1 MMKSISTFALAAALL
16 AGSAVVT
23 APFHPAEAKKKK
35 ADAATATATGEAGKR
50 QLVITPA
57 ARPAMSALD
66 KAVKAKD
73 KAAFDAALPV
83 AEAAATTPDEKY
95 FVARQR
101 YQFARDTND
110 DAAQL
115 AALEAIVAS
124 GGAQPAEAASANFNL
139 GVKAFGASNWARA
152 ESAFTKA
159 VELNPTD
166 TDAMFNL
173 AVTQI
178 KLKKDADALTTLQ
191 RAIAGLK
198 SAGKPVPEGYY
209 KTALQTAFSA
219 RNPAA
224 ATLSSEVYAAYPTA
238 ENWRNSLIVFR
249 DTVRTDETANLDVL
263 RLMRASKALGAR
275 AEYYDLA
282 VSLSDAG
289 LPAEAKAVLEEGKA
303 AGVNPP
309 IRESDSLYQRVMG
322 TVGGKLAEDRASLP
336 GLETRAASQATGR
349 LAFRTADAY
358 LGYGE
363 YAKAAA
369 LYRTALSKG
378 GADVDANLVNL
389 HLGMALAMSG
399 DKAGAEAALKA
410 VAGARAGVAKQWL
423 TWLARPAA

>member
-1 MMKSISTFALAAALL
+1 MKSISTFALAAALL
-16 AGSAVVT
+16 VGSAVVT

-35 ADAATATATGEAGKR
+35 AEDPAAAAAAGR

-73 KAAFDAALPV
+73 KAAFDAALPA
-83 AEAAATTPDEKY
+83 AEAAAVSADDKY

-101 YQFARDTND
+101 YQFARDAND

-115 AALEAIVAS
+115 AALEAILAS

-152 ESAFTKA
+152 ETAFIKA

-178 KLKKDADALTTLQ
+178 KLKKDAEALAMLQ
-191 RAIAGLK
+191 RTIAALK

-209 KTALQTAFSA
+209 KTALQTAFQA

-224 ATLSSEVYAAYPTA
+224 ATLSSEVYAAYPTK
-238 ENWRNSLIVFR
+238 ENWRNALVVFR
-249 DTVRTDETANLDVL
+249 DGVKRDTAASIDVL
-263 RLMRASKALGAR
+263 RLMRASKSMTTK

-282 VSLSDAG
+282 LALSETNPA
-289 LPAEAKAVLEEGKA
+289 LPYEAKKVIDEAVA
-303 AGVNPP
+303 ANIARTTDDSYKRVNNFAAP
-309 IRESDSLYQRVMG
+309 
-322 TVGGKLAEDRASLP
+322 KLADDQASLP
-336 GLETRAASQATGR
+336 GLETRARASATGK
-349 LAFRTADAY
+349 LAFNTADAL
-358 LGYGE
+358 LGYGQ
-363 YAKAAA
+363 YAKAAD
-369 LYRTALSKG
+369 LYRTAISKG
-378 GADVDANLVNL
+378 GDVDVPLANQR
-389 HLGMALAMSG
+389 LGIALALAG
-399 DKAGAEAALKA
+399 DKAGAEAAFKA
-410 VAGARAGVAKQWL
+410 VTGPRAGVAALWLSWL
-423 TWLARPAA
+423 TKPAV